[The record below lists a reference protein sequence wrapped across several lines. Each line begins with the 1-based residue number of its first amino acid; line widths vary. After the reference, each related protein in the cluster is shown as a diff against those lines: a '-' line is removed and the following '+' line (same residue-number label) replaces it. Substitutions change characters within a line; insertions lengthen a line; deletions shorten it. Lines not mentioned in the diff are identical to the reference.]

1 MKLRRQS
8 RSRSRSP
15 ISRRSH
21 SDNHGDRQ
29 KGRSW
34 LPGNDRHGHSYQD
47 RLQGREKGHLQR
59 DRPHYAERARLP
71 GRKKMDK
78 VEMERRRAEMMDNAR
93 YSEVSS
99 IICLSVWWLGPDKNL
114 KEQALYL
121 RYGL

>member
-1 MKLRRQS
+1 
-8 RSRSRSP
+8 
-15 ISRRSH
+15 
-21 SDNHGDRQ
+21 
-29 KGRSW
+29 
-34 LPGNDRHGHSYQD
+34 
-47 RLQGREKGHLQR
+47 
-59 DRPHYAERARLP
+59 
-71 GRKKMDK
+71 MDK